1 MRDLT
6 SRVFYHFEI
15 TSLMDVD
22 KMLAYMQRIFRG
34 AALKKYK
41 AVLVECN
48 HLAKELTGDKLTLGA
63 LKELSVDN
71 FWTW

>member
-1 MRDLT
+1 
-6 SRVFYHFEI
+6 
-15 TSLMDVD
+15 
-22 KMLAYMQRIFRG
+22 MQRIFTG